1 MPMGFGARTVP
12 TGDGP
17 ACNLFSMT
25 GDFMDPFVEKSDQL
39 VNCYEG
45 TIKSVKLALPVMYKN
60 ILKLVCDLA
69 EKEME
74 DDIHELKNYY
84 VLTLLMAGMVDDF

>member
-1 MPMGFGARTVP
+1 
-12 TGDGP
+12 
-17 ACNLFSMT
+17 MT